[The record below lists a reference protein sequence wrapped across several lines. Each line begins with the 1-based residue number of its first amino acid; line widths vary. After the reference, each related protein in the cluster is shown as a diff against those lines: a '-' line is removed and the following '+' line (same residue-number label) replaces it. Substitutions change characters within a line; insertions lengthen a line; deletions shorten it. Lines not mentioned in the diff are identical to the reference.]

1 MASSQ
6 YLSSK
11 AEALASTKP
20 VPPAQAQAAQIPL
33 QSFELPAFPPE
44 AFTAGLGALI
54 LTSDIKLDEYTD
66 LLTKPFSIPELPTSI
81 KSLTLELFSLG
92 YPPGFLTA
100 LGLRFVTRPPFSS
113 SAFASCPPRHKTRPT
128 SVSLKTKD
136 SKSLNVPKQLAEEEV
151 LSSKSLYLDNKILHS
166 P

>member
-11 AEALASTKP
+11 AEALASTRP

-33 QSFELPAFPPE
+33 QSFELPAFPQE

-54 LTSDIKLDEYTD
+54 LTSDIKLDEYTG

-100 LGLRFVTRPPFSS
+100 LGQRFVPRSPFS
-113 SAFASCPPRHKTRPT
+113 SAFASFRQDTRQGPFPYH
-128 SVSLKTKD
+128 LKQNTPNRSNLLDD
-136 SKSLNVPKQLAEEEV
+136 SE
-151 LSSKSLYLDNKILHS
+151 ILQMDLCKMCFS
-166 P
+166 IV